1 MQSQPP
7 VVPERLQRM
16 FPSLPSLD
24 NLSTEGLFTII
35 DYQKT
40 IKNAYYSN
48 QAPITPEQIVE
59 AELFALRA
67 LNKQARLQFPDEF
80 SANPLGDEL
89 RTVVE
94 DALRPLKEDI
104 ATLNGKFT
112 ALDNK
117 VKELDNQV
125 TKFQRTFGLWAVKQ
139 AQGYNSQSV
148 SGTGLH
154 LVPFPDASWPEDPDY
169 PPLTS
174 IDAIKNLDHA
184 TLQRY
189 VTKYG
194 LHEGVEADAEL
205 RCKLCVHLGVL
216 WIVERRGLLE
226 A

>member
-139 AQGYNSQSV
+139 AQ
-148 SGTGLH
+148 
-154 LVPFPDASWPEDPDY
+154 DY